1 MIAILRIESRYCGS
15 SRAAAPSHR
24 TTYHAALRA
33 RLRRSARRCRGD
45 RGAAAIDGWPETRCA
60 PAPFGIA
67 HAPGAGHSTL
77 RPMGD
82 PRCHHCGHRRARRC
96 HRVGALE
103 RVLSAVYVYP
113 FRCQVCGRRFRALAW
128 GKRYVRRSADHR
140 ELERVAIRAPV
151 VLRSGHVS
159 APGEATEL
167 SLDGFT
173 AKTAA
178 RLGVGAS
185 VSVTLDLVAGEPP
198 IEVEEAVA
206 QSTRDDAIGVQFV
219 RLQPG
224 ERRRLQR
231 VVVDLYPRS
240 HDATVPPAPD
250 LPDERK
256 LRILY
261 SVDFWLVALA
271 VVLVLVAWLRL
282 FPWSG

>member
-1 MIAILRIESRYCGS
+1 MLA
-15 SRAAAPSHR
+15 
-24 TTYHAALRA
+24 
-33 RLRRSARRCRGD
+33 
-45 RGAAAIDGWPETRCA
+45 
-60 PAPFGIA
+60 
-67 HAPGAGHSTL
+67 
-77 RPMGD
+77 
-82 PRCHHCGHRRARRC
+82 
-96 HRVGALE
+96 V
-103 RVLSAVYVYP
+103 VYVYP

-128 GKRYVRRSADHR
+128 GTRYVRRSADHR
-140 ELERVAIRAPV
+140 EWERVAIRAPV

-167 SLDGFT
+167 SLEGFT

-178 RLGVGAS
+178 RLGVGAR
-185 VSVTLDLVAGEPP
+185 VSAALDLVAGQPP
-198 IEVEEAVA
+198 IEVEEAVV
-206 QSTRDDAIGVQFV
+206 QSSRDDAIGVQFV
-219 RLQPG
+219 RLQPE

-282 FPWSG
+282 FPWSGPCVYGINC

>member
-1 MIAILRIESRYCGS
+1 MIAILRIESRCCTVS
-15 SRAAAPSHR
+15 S
-24 TTYHAALRA
+24 YHAA
-33 RLRRSARRCRGD
+33 RRV
-45 RGAAAIDGWPETRCA
+45 
-60 PAPFGIA
+60 PAPSGIA

-77 RPMGD
+77 RPMSD
-82 PRCHHCGHRRARRC
+82 PRCHHCGRRRARRC

-178 RLGVGAS
+178 RLGVGTS
-185 VSVTLDLVAGEPP
+185 VSVTLDL
-198 IEVEEAVA
+198 
-206 QSTRDDAIGVQFV
+206 
-219 RLQPG
+219 
-224 ERRRLQR
+224 
-231 VVVDLYPRS
+231 
-240 HDATVPPAPD
+240 
-250 LPDERK
+250 
-256 LRILY
+256 
-261 SVDFWLVALA
+261 WLVALA